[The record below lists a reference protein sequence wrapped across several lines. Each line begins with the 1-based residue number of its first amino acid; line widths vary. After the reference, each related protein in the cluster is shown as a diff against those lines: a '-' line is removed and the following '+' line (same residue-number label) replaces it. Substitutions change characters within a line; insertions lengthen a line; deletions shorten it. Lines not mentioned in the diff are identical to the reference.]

1 MSTSCVFPRP
11 TDEAFRLARTTGFDG
26 VEVMVTAD
34 RGSRDAGL
42 LRASVGRWGLPV
54 LSVHAPVLPAAHFAL
69 GRDQR
74 DKLRR
79 SAELAA
85 ELGAATLVVHPPFR
99 WQRRIAAS
107 FVDVVREVAEA
118 TGVEL
123 AVENMFPWRV
133 GPLVAD
139 VYSPGHD
146 PVPLDVAAATLDFS
160 HAAVAGRDS
169 LDLVR
174 QLAATTGV
182 ELAVENMFPWRAGP
196 FVADVYSPGH
206 DPSDLDVEAAVLDF
220 SHAAVAGRDAL
231 DLALALGPRLRH
243 VHLCDGVVS
252 PRPGGLVDQHLVP
265 GTGDQPV
272 AEVLGHLAR
281 SGWSGSVVAEVH
293 ARGRATDEGALTDV
307 LRRTLGHAR
316 AALAA
321 GAASVG
327 AAPAGVASTLAA
339 SVGRGSATYGPT
351 STVATTASGTATT
364 ATPSPPSTTPRHLT
378 STPID
383 VSRPCQ
389 SSVASEAQGA
399 TRQPTLTPTSTATSR
414 SGEPA
419 TGSRAR

>member
-169 LDLVR
+169 LDL
-174 QLAATTGV
+174 
-182 ELAVENMFPWRAGP
+182 
-196 FVADVYSPGH
+196 
-206 DPSDLDVEAAVLDF
+206 
-220 SHAAVAGRDAL
+220 
-231 DLALALGPRLRH
+231 ALALGPRLRH
-243 VHLCDGVVS
+243 VHLCDGTRS
-252 PRPGGLVDQHLVP
+252 TRPGGLVDQHLVP
-265 GTGDQPV
+265 GTGTQPV
-272 AEVLGHLAR
+272 AEVLAHLAR
-281 SGWSGSVVAEVH
+281 SGWSGAVVAEVH
-293 ARGRATDEGALTDV
+293 ADRRGPDEEARADA
-307 LRRTLGHAR
+307 LRRTLAFAREHLAPASAPAPEPAASAR
-316 AALAA
+316 A
-321 GAASVG
+321 
-327 AAPAGVASTLAA
+327 PEPTP
-339 SVGRGSATYGPT
+339 GP
-351 STVATTASGTATT
+351 
-364 ATPSPPSTTPRHLT
+364 R
-378 STPID
+378 
-383 VSRPCQ
+383 R
-389 SSVASEAQGA
+389 
-399 TRQPTLTPTSTATSR
+399 RR
-414 SGEPA
+414 
-419 TGSRAR
+419 

>member
-1 MSTSCVFPRP
+1 VITVGTSTSCVSPLP
-11 TDEAFRLARTTGFDG
+11 VDEAFRLARTTGFDG

-34 RGSRDAGL
+34 RASRDARL
-42 LRASVGRWGLPV
+42 LRASSARWGLPV
-54 LSVHAPVLPAAHFAL
+54 LSVHAPVLPLAHFAL
-69 GRDQR
+69 GRDQGE
-74 DKLRR
+74 KLRR

-85 ELGAATLVVHPPFR
+85 ELGAATVVVHPPFR
-99 WQRRIAAS
+99 WQRRHAAR
-107 FVDVVREVAEA
+107 FLDLVRELAAA

-123 AVENMFPWRV
+123 AVENMFPWRL
-133 GPLVAD
+133 GPV
-139 VYSPGHD
+139 
-146 PVPLDVAAATLDFS
+146 
-160 HAAVAGRDS
+160 
-169 LDLVR
+169 
-174 QLAATTGV
+174 
-182 ELAVENMFPWRAGP
+182 
-196 FVADVYSPGH
+196 VADVYSPGH
-206 DPSDLDVEAAVLDF
+206 DPSTLDVDAAVLDF

-243 VHLCDGVVS
+243 VHLCDGLVS

-272 AEVLGHLAR
+272 AEVLRHLAQ

-293 ARGRATDEGALTDV
+293 SPGRAADEAVLTDM
-307 LRRTLGHAR
+307 LRRTLRHAR

-321 GAASVG
+321 GAASAGG
-327 AAPAGVASTLAA
+327 AAAA
-339 SVGRGSATYGPT
+339 YAPT

>member
-1 MSTSCVFPRP
+1 VISVGTSTSCVSPLP
-11 TDEAFRLARTTGFDG
+11 VDEAFRLARTTGFDG

-34 RGSRDAGL
+34 RASRDARL
-42 LRASVGRWGLPV
+42 LRASVARWGLPV
-54 LSVHAPVLPAAHFAL
+54 LSVHAPVLPLAHFAL
-69 GRDQR
+69 GRDQGE
-74 DKLRR
+74 KLRR

-85 ELGAATLVVHPPFR
+85 ELGASTVVVHPPFR
-99 WQRRIAAS
+99 WQRRHSAR
-107 FVDVVREVAEA
+107 F
-118 TGVEL
+118 
-123 AVENMFPWRV
+123 
-133 GPLVAD
+133 
-139 VYSPGHD
+139 
-146 PVPLDVAAATLDFS
+146 
-160 HAAVAGRDS
+160 

-174 QLAATTGV
+174 ELASSTGV

-196 FVADVYSPGH
+196 IVADVYSPGH
-206 DPSDLDVEAAVLDF
+206 DPSSFDVDAAVLDF

-231 DLALALGPRLRH
+231 DLALALGQRLRH

-293 ARGRATDEGALTDV
+293 AAGRTTDEGALTDM
-307 LRRTLGHAR
+307 LRRTLRHAR

-321 GAASVG
+321 GAASAGTASAGG
-327 AAPAGVASTLAA
+327 A
-339 SVGRGSATYGPT
+339 SATYAPT
-351 STVATTASGTATT
+351 STVATTARGTATT

-389 SSVASEAQGA
+389 SSVASDAQGA